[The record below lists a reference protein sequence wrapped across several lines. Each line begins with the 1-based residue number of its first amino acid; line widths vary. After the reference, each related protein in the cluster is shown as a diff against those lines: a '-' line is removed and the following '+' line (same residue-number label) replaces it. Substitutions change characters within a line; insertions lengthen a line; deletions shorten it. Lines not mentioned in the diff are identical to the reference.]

1 MATAK
6 KHMERS
12 HRSYHKKAPFA
23 AFESRAAIRE
33 TGRQVKSGRVKN
45 AFDKLAE
52 TVKKVIHRTTHK

>member
-1 MATAK
+1 
-6 KHMERS
+6 MERS

-45 AFDKLAE
+45 AFEKLAE
-52 TVKKVIHRTTHK
+52 TLKKVIHRTTHK